1 MFFVLFIMSVLLG
14 IISIVQNERKL
25 AEEERIE
32 TARQDSLRRAEAYLD
47 SLREV
52 RVQDSLDA
60 VREEQAKVA
69 EIEAFERKKA
79 EERVRKEKQ
88 AEEKSKR
95 EAARATTGV
104 HNGHEWVDLG
114 LSVLW
119 ATSNVGAS
127 SPSDYGN
134 YYAWGETTTKSS
146 YAKENSRTYDVRM
159 DDISGN
165 PSYDAATANWG
176 RGWRMP
182 TKEELK
188 ELELIC
194 RWQWTTQGGNNGYKM
209 TGPNG
214 NSIFL
219 PAAGWR
225 DGTLLGT
232 DREFGGYWS
241 STPRGSGTQ
250 GACNLTFDSRSHFV
264 DWDLRGSAQSVRPVL
279 DK

>member
-1 MFFVLFIMSVLLG
+1 MG
-14 IISIVQNERKL
+14 IIVIVQNERKERKL

-32 TARQDSLRRAEAYLD
+32 IARQDSLRRAAYLD

-69 EIEAFERKKA
+69 EIEAAERKKA
-79 EERVRKEKQ
+79 EERARKEKQ
-88 AEEKSKR
+88 AEEKARR
-95 EAARATTGV
+95 EAVRATTGV

-119 ATSNVGAS
+119 ATCNVGAS

-134 YYAWGETTTKSS
+134 YYAWGETDTKSS
-146 YAKENSRTYDVRM
+146 YWIDNSRTYEKSM
-159 DDISGN
+159 GDISGN

-176 RGWRMP
+176 DGWRMP
-182 TKEELK
+182 TKEEFE
-188 ELELIC
+188 ELQNRC
-194 RWQWTTQGGNNGYKM
+194 DWQLTTRGGHNGYDV

-219 PAAGWR
+219 PAVGLRCGSSLDGVRAG
-225 DGTLLGT
+225 GH
-232 DREFGGYWS
+232 YWS
-241 STPRGSGTQ
+241 STPDWSNPECAYSLYFFDNGSHSVGWF
-250 GACNLTFDSRSHFV
+250 NRS
-264 DWDLRGSAQSVRPVL
+264 LGQSVRPVS
-279 DK
+279 DR